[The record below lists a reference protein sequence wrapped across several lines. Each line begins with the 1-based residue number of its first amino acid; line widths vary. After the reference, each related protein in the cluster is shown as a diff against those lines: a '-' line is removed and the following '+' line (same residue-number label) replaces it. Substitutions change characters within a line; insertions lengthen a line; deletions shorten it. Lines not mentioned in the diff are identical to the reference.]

1 MRPQPSSR
9 RAHRRPVACLAIAIA
24 IAWSLPVVAPAAG
37 PLTARFITPQA
48 GAALVVRP
56 RQILERL
63 PDGGEAA
70 SLWAVEAARLSVL
83 PNEPAR
89 QVVRIVETCGFLL
102 NEVEELG
109 FTGRPDEAEDDA
121 GLVLV
126 IRFSRPVDPLLVGD
140 LFRNPQVGEVGGVR
154 TYRDAGARLAVALVD
169 DRSLVVGPAKAIP
182 ALLAAGAAGGPVHDA
197 IADVAAD
204 VDLAGGLSAAG
215 LPDGAREPESPIA
228 GLKLG
233 RFSVRLGKQ
242 PTVNGTATFTDA
254 AAATRGAEWLSVLV
268 RDMPAGLGQAVEMLG
283 QRQPRPD
290 AGLAGLRAAVAGLG
304 RWAGAIEPRQDGD
317 RLTFAGTSPADAG
330 FPADIGPLL
339 VLPDTEAQAAEMRAR
354 ATAPPDEPN
363 DEPRPRGYLDSF
375 VWRPLD
381 AAAARRARQ
390 ALRAT
395 LRLRNRLPAA
405 AGFDAESFRILASA
419 DSAPQRDLPDQ
430 PLSLLALT
438 ANLMGTQGVLPTRDR
453 SLLVHFD
460 RPSEVAQPFIDTLDF
475 GFASLIRVEDVTEVI
490 ADATGDT
497 AEGTISFASNIARGE
512 LRFRAV
518 RDGQDWKFTELAL
531 PGWLLTC
538 SRRPDGTWGMRS
550 DLGPYGSEPRAAEV
564 ELAPTLDG
572 KPLPDA
578 RLLLYREPQLDVFDV
593 HRGKGGLQT
602 ARLPPGRYLMQ
613 VLGDDFDEA
622 LRADGPA
629 VTVPAEPPRAPLAVE
644 LKALRKAGAAI
655 RPGTDR

>member
-1 MRPQPSSR
+1 MRPQPSL
-9 RAHRRPVACLAIAIA
+9 HRPAACLAIAIA
-24 IAWSLPVVAPAAG
+24 IACSLPVATPAAE
-37 PLTARFITPQA
+37 PLTARFITPQT

-56 RQILERL
+56 RQILARL

-70 SLWAVEAARLSVL
+70 ALWSVEAARLSVL

-89 QVVRIVETCGFLL
+89 QVVRIVEACGFLL

-109 FTGRPDEAEDDA
+109 FTGRPDGAADDA

-204 VDLAGGLSAAG
+204 VDLAGGLSAAV
-215 LPDGAREPESPIA
+215 LPDGARATESLIA

-242 PTVNGTATFTDA
+242 PTVEGTATFTDA
-254 AAATRGAEWLSVLV
+254 AAATRGAEWLSFLL

-283 QRQPRPD
+283 RRQPRPD

-304 RWAGAIEPRQDGD
+304 RWAGAIEPRKDGD

-339 VLPDTEAQAAEMRAR
+339 LLPDTEAQAAELRAR
-354 ATAPPDEPN
+354 AAKPD

-390 ALRAT
+390 ALRADATT
-395 LRLRNRLPAA
+395 LRLRNRLPIA

-438 ANLMGTQGVLPTRDR
+438 ANLMGTQGVLPARDR

-460 RPSEVAQPFIDTLDF
+460 RPSEVAQPFLDTLDF
-475 GFASLIRVEDVTEVI
+475 GFASLIRVEDVTGVTAKVE
-490 ADATGDT
+490 GDT
-497 AEGTISFASNIARGE
+497 AAGTISFASNTARGE

-518 RDGQDWKFTELAL
+518 RDGQDWKFTELEL
-531 PGWLLTC
+531 PGWLMTC
-538 SRRPDGTWGMRS
+538 SRRPDGSWGMRS
-550 DLGPYGSEPRAAEV
+550 DRGPYGNEPRAAAV
-564 ELAPTLDG
+564 ELAPSLDG

-578 RLLLYREPQLDVFDV
+578 RLLVYREPQLDVFDV
-593 HRGKGGLQT
+593 DRGKGGGQT
-602 ARLPPGRYLMQ
+602 ARLPPGRYLVQ
-613 VLGDDFDEA
+613 VLGDDFDDA
-622 LRADGPA
+622 LRADGPV
-629 VTVPAEPPRAPLAVE
+629 VTVPAEPPQGPLAVE
-644 LKALRKAGAAI
+644 LKALRKVGAAN
-655 RPGTDR
+655 RPGSDR